1 MVINNDIMHGFVDFD
16 TDTWMVVEKFDR
28 TWEIQRKGVSVTY
41 YEQFNNMDE
50 FAMFL
55 RKQESG
61 IKQ

>member
-1 MVINNDIMHGFVDFD
+1 MHGFVDFD